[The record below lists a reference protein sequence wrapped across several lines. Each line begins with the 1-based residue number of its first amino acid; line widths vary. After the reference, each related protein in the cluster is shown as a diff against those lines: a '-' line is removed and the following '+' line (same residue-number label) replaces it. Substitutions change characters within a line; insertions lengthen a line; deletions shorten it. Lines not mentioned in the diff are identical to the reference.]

1 MIKVNSEI
9 FKIQDQKDDLKSER
23 KKIATSNE
31 IVLNSLIPNYRK
43 KRKTLQINTKILP
56 ESVLFTMIKF
66 ILDHVNQINITNSI
80 LSINSEDLDLAQ
92 KLSYYMEVLAHIPFS
107 FQYSNQQTKII
118 LDFFHLEKEIQLLT
132 NMEI

>member
-1 MIKVNSEI
+1 MS
-9 FKIQDQKDDLKSER
+9 S
-23 KKIATSNE
+23 
-31 IVLNSLIPNYRK
+31 SLIEAKSLPHNNTSLNYDSDIIEK
-43 KRKTLQINTKILP
+43 SSITKIYSKSNNSRKFSNAAKKNHQ
-56 ESVLFTMIKF
+56 ESVLFTMIKL
-66 ILDHVNQINITNSI
+66 IIEHRDQITISDSI

-92 KLSYYMEVLAHIPFS
+92 KLNYYMEILTHIPFS

>member
-80 LSINSEDLDLAQ
+80 LSINSDDLDLAQ